1 MVVALTLPNP
11 MKYQYLMNEQ
21 DDGLE
26 MRNVPLDIIVQKV
39 AQNQDHAP
47 KEHMVS
53 NQKPFKVL
61 MAGHHQVIQFLK
73 DFGSK
78 VATLVHLDIIVIKLI

>member
-1 MVVALTLPNP
+1 MVAALVLLSL
-11 MKYQYLMNEQ
+11 MKFPCLMSEQ
-21 DDGLE
+21 DDGPE
-26 MRNVPLDIIVQKV
+26 MQNVPLVIIVQKV
-39 AQNQDHAP
+39 AQNQDHAQ

-53 NQKPFKVL
+53 NQKLSKVL

-78 VATLVHLDIIVIKLI
+78 VATPVHLDINAIKSI

>member
-1 MVVALTLPNP
+1 MVVVLILLSP
-11 MKYQYLMNEQ
+11 MKFPCLMSEQ
-21 DDGLE
+21 DDGPE
-26 MRNVPLDIIVQKV
+26 MQNVPLVIIVQKV
-39 AQNQDHAP
+39 ALNQDHVR

-61 MAGHHQVIQFLK
+61 MAGHHLVIPFLK